1 MKEPCAGRNE
11 NKSMGILVDLKK
23 HAVEPTEFGGKDI
36 ARPQSF
42 AKIDDDLI
50 SRYRTLTANDSY
62 QDSFGLWKFFPLFML
77 LSSGRDLDEVAYE
90 PENKLR
96 ASMNS
101 MIHAME
107 RSSGVEKMH
116 FQLQSAILKVHLSG
130 SIFARLVKTA
140 FEISPAEIDYAINDA
155 IGLLYRASAL
165 MSYRNEVLIE
175 SNDDAKW
182 YSRRF
187 METLARISIFIS
199 NTTHTQ
205 TAYQEAL
212 KNVKE
217 LIGILLESDDAK
229 EHRIAKMFFEINR
242 DRFDGMFRQTTLIS
256 FKERNVQNL
265 NRGAFRVIKDAMPEL
280 APQIP
285 YIQNKYCGEG
295 YLVLRLAFYNN
306 VMRFM
311 AETVRLRDGMNE
323 VERQL
328 IKKIEKR

>member
-1 MKEPCAGRNE
+1 LKELCAGPNE

-23 HAVEPTEFGGKDI
+23 NAVEPPEFGGEDI

-50 SRYRTLTANDSY
+50 SRYRILTVNDSR
-62 QDSFGLWKFFPLFML
+62 QDSFGIWRFFPLFML
-77 LSSGRDLDEVAYE
+77 LSSGRGLDEVADE
-90 PENKLR
+90 PENRLR
-96 ASMNS
+96 ASLNNMLK
-101 MIHAME
+101 AMDS
-107 RSSGVEKMH
+107 SSGVEKMY
-116 FQLQSAILKVHLSG
+116 FQLQTAILKVHLSG

-140 FEISPAEIDYAINDA
+140 FELSPAEIDYAINDA
-155 IGLLYRASAL
+155 IGLLYRASAF
-165 MSYRNEVLIE
+165 MSYRNEDLIE

-187 METLARISIFIS
+187 MEALARISIFIA

-212 KNVKE
+212 KNIKE
-217 LIGILLESDDAK
+217 LIGILLESGDAK

-242 DRFDGMFRQTTLIS
+242 DRFDGMFRQATLML
-256 FKERNVQNL
+256 FKERNVQSL